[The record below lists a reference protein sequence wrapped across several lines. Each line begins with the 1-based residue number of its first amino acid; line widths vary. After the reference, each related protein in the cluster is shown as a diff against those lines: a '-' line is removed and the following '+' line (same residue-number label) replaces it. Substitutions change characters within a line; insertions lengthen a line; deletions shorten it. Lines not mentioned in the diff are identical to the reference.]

1 MFTSLDK
8 AIVAG
13 LGALVA
19 MLVSTGFI
27 SEEQGSQ
34 LTNILVTAGTAVVS
48 AVVTYLWPNKS

>member
-8 AIVAG
+8 AIIAG
-13 LGALVA
+13 LAALVA

-34 LTNILVTAGTAVVS
+34 LTNILVTAGTALIS
-48 AVVTYLWPNKS
+48 AVVTYVWPNKA